1 MHSAFFTHCGLANL
15 NLPAYYKFTG
25 LFDRIYRVVIHLKR
39 VGRMKEFAMKTYGR
53 SLTIVVAVLL
63 TVFALKPGVVCG
75 EEKSGIEGWEKDSA
89 YNKHYNLDEWDS
101 FKGVT
106 VGFQKVTPL
115 PGMSPGIA
123 LLVEDRDS
131 NEVVTVHLGPSSF
144 VNPNSISL
152 KKGDRVNVK
161 GVWAEMGGQEVFMAA
176 KIKKGDYYEYKVR
189 LTKDGTPFWTMS
201 AEELAKERQGN

>member
-1 MHSAFFTHCGLANL
+1 
-15 NLPAYYKFTG
+15 
-25 LFDRIYRVVIHLKR
+25 
-39 VGRMKEFAMKTYGR
+39 MKMYGR
-53 SLTIVVAVLL
+53 SLTIGVAVLL
-63 TVFALKPGVVCG
+63 AVFAVSPGLVCG
-75 EEKSGIEGWEKDSA
+75 GEKSGIEGWEKDST

-101 FKGVT
+101 FRGET

-123 LLVEDRDS
+123 LLVKDRDS

-152 KKGDRVNVK
+152 RKGDRVNVK
-161 GVWAEMGGQEVFMAA
+161 GVWAEIGGQEVFMAA
-176 KIKKGDYYEYKVR
+176 KIKKGDSYEYKVR

-201 AEELAKERQGN
+201 AEEFARETKDN